1 MGRTIPSFRI
11 AAVSEEEKWKPFRKY
26 LRNKNEKK
34 LFTHMFSIANYYN
47 SASSNAVNPI
57 RTYPIMMSIIF
68 HHYKTLKEK
77 NLFDKDYPTVA
88 VVLKK
93 DIILDNID
101 GNNTIL
107 KREIEKW
114 NNYSSVLR
122 KLNRILFEEM
132 LQSSYK
138 YSDSINAKGDQF
150 STESLLLSLVF
161 EQDKFINKNK
171 LTKNPHSNQSSMLS
185 FT

>member
-11 AAVSEEEKWKPFRKY
+11 AAVLEEEKWKPFRKY

-57 RTYPIMMSIIF
+57 RTSPIMMSIIF

-93 DIILDNID
+93 DIIIDNID

-107 KREIEKW
+107 KREIEK
-114 NNYSSVLR
+114 
-122 KLNRILFEEM
+122 
-132 LQSSYK
+132 
-138 YSDSINAKGDQF
+138 
-150 STESLLLSLVF
+150 
-161 EQDKFINKNK
+161 
-171 LTKNPHSNQSSMLS
+171 
-185 FT
+185 